1 MPTQQRIEANR
12 VNAQKSTGA
21 VTSEGKE
28 VSKYNAVQHGI
39 FKQII
44 TEEEKKLYQ
53 TIKQRLHQEHQPKGI
68 LEEIILERIVIN
80 FIKLDRVAKIENE
93 LTKSAL
99 NPRVQKDLED
109 GLKHSYIET
118 IEVGYFPK
126 LDIEQ
131 LNTLVN
137 VYQRYETSIENR
149 LYRAMHEL
157 RYQKSPS
164 Q

>member
-1 MPTQQRIEANR
+1 MATEQQIEANR
-12 VNAQKSTGA
+12 LNAQKSTGA

-28 VSKYNAVQHGI
+28 VSKYNAVQHGVL
-39 FKQII
+39 KQAI
-44 TEEEKKLYQ
+44 TEEEKELYQ
-53 TIKQRLHQEHQPKGI
+53 IIKQRLHQEHKPQGI
-68 LEEIILERIVIN
+68 LEEIILERIIIN

-99 NPRVQKDLED
+99 NPRVQKNLED
-109 GLKHSYIET
+109 GLKHSYVET
-118 IEVGYFPK
+118 IEAGYFPK

-149 LYRAMHEL
+149 LYRAIHEL
-157 RYQKSPS
+157 RYQKTLSR
-164 Q
+164 